1 MNTVGWLIKCVPHQ
15 IPIAI
20 GTEQRLLKVCASV
33 AENKNWI
40 IRLARHCPP
49 AGRQG
54 QGVNSISIPE
64 TKFKALYAAVCGRT
78 FITPTN
84 DHLSNL
90 SDFN

>member
-33 AENKNWI
+33 ADKI
-40 IRLARHCPP
+40 IVLHLHNRLARHCLP

-54 QGVNSISIPE
+54 QGVNSIIILN
-64 TKFKALYAAVCGRT
+64 TKIKALYVAVCG
-78 FITPTN
+78 
-84 DHLSNL
+84 
-90 SDFN
+90 